1 MIDTEYY
8 KLEIE
13 LTIIG
18 AIILGIITFIFGGC
32 TQIQFINISEEYVDY
47 NIEYINTQDTI
58 NITDKNIIIYGD
70 LNQPIY
76 DNLLNEKVEIYN
88 TRGVCIY
95 TTNEK
100 IDITLPKGIYLVK
113 IGKLTQKIIV
123 N

>member
-1 MIDTEYY
+1 MEYY
-8 KLEIE
+8 KLEIK
-13 LTIIG
+13 LTVIG
-18 AIILGIITFIFGGC
+18 AIILGIITFILGSC

-58 NITDKNIIIYGD
+58 NITNKNIIIYGD
-70 LNQPIY
+70 LNKPIY